1 MRDVCD
7 AAGCDAAVAWLVFAS
22 FESGAGQVYPTESGA
37 GEVYPTVIRYPAAM
51 ARACND
57 HLAERLTADG
67 QVLGGSPQYVVRR
80 VRSS

>member
-22 FESGAGQVYPTESGA
+22 FEGGAGD
-37 GEVYPTVIRYPAAM
+37 VYPTVIRYPAAL
-51 ARACND
+51 ARTCND
-57 HLAERLTADG
+57 HLAARLTADG
-67 QVLGGSPQYVVRR
+67 QVFGGSPQYVVRR